1 MFFNMMKAS
10 GNHMV
15 FEIWIIPKIFK
26 SRCLKKNFK
35 LLKRLLSTKMELEK
49 RKLKDSDE
57 TDITNLS

>member
-1 MFFNMMKAS
+1 
-10 GNHMV
+10 MV

-35 LLKRLLSTKMELEK
+35 LLKLLLSTKMELEK
-49 RKLKDSDE
+49 RKFKDSDE